1 MYNII
6 QFLQITPN
14 LKQMQ
19 NFEFSDYTVTCS
31 FNGPSIFIKLINKFS
46 YACYEADI
54 NYLAFDISFDV
65 DVIYQLIC
73 NCFKQHHGFDCKIE
87 LNRSDCMRLKFTAKI
102 EVNEK
107 LTLLIPFEAILKEKV
122 LSNDAQVSITLHRME
137 QRCTELMERISELE
151 KWVESSVSNAEIIL
165 YNGSHSSSGQF
176 YVESYPANIRELELN
191 QNIDYKWNKIQH
203 FMRLKQL
210 TLISPNGGYL
220 QNLSN
225 MCSCSVELFNLN
237 NFGSFTSFVGL
248 RNFPELRMLQIK
260 SCNAVSDLVAQLS
273 SYEHKIKHITVT
285 SCAKINSV
293 ELMTYCQ
300 VNRIELVL
308 T

>member
-1 MYNII
+1 
-6 QFLQITPN
+6 
-14 LKQMQ
+14 MQ

-46 YACYEADI
+46 YACYEADM

-73 NCFKQHHGFDCKIE
+73 NCFKQLHGFDCKIE

-107 LTLLIPFEAILKEKV
+107 LTLLIPFEAILKEKI

-151 KWVESSVSNAEIIL
+151 KWVESSVSYAEIVL
-165 YNGSHSSSGQF
+165 YVASNQ
-176 YVESYPANIRELELN
+176 VESYPVNIREIALTMDVN
-191 QNIDYKWNKIQH
+191 YQWNKIRH
-203 FMRLKQL
+203 FTRLKQL
-210 TLISPNGGYL
+210 TLQSMSSGYMK
-220 QNLSN
+220 NLSN
-225 MCSCSVELFNLN
+225 ISNKSVEVLIINSCSRFN
-237 NFGSFTSFVGL
+237 SVVGL
-248 RNFPELRMLQIK
+248 LNFTELKTLKMQ
-260 SCNAVSDLVAQLS
+260 SCADVSDLVAQLS
-273 SYEHKIKHITVT
+273 SYEHKIRHITVT
-285 SCAKINSV
+285 SCPKINSV